1 MQFCPGGELFDYIVA
16 KERLKVWSL
25 LSLSRGYWV
34 SYSGQAMYIQ
44 AEVIIIKALLM
55 SINLECAVLAFI
67 TVYSS
72 TTTRLMQLIDR
83 QAL

>member
-34 SYSGQAMYIQ
+34 TYSGQAMYIKV
-44 AEVIIIKALLM
+44 EVIIIKALLM
-55 SINLECAVLAFI
+55 SIWSAVLAFI
-67 TVYSS
+67 MTYSS
-72 TTTRLMQLIDR
+72 NTTRLMQLIDQ